1 MENLQQHID
10 SIMQKASEA
19 FKIYRKVSG
28 KEKALFLRTIAQNIL
43 DLGDSLIQTAHQ
55 ETNIPE
61 ARLIGE
67 RSRTCFQLET
77 NARLLEEGSW
87 VEARIDT
94 ALPNRQPMPRPDI
107 RKMLIPIG
115 PVVVFGA
122 SNFPF
127 AYSTAGGDTAS
138 ALAAGCPVVVKG
150 HPAHAKTSEMVAEA
164 VLKAVSACGLP
175 DGTFAHVA
183 GHSFE
188 VGRAL
193 VLHPV
198 TKAVGFTGSLNG
210 GKALFDLAN
219 QRPEPIPVFS
229 EMGSINPV
237 VLMPQKLNTEASQVA
252 LTYANSITL
261 GMGQF
266 CTNPGLILAI
276 DNLDLDTFIETLN
289 QAVEQVVPA
298 AMLNAG
304 IYQNFEGKRT
314 VALSQEGVKTEVGSL
329 IERAGIVQATPTMA
343 SVSSSI
349 FLENPTLHQE
359 VFGPY
364 SLIVKC
370 TDLDN
375 LLQVIE
381 HLEGQLTATLIATEE
396 ELQENPVIFETLRN
410 ICGRLIFN
418 GVPTGVE
425 VCYAMQ
431 HGGPFPATTDARFG
445 AVGPD
450 AIKRWVRPASFQNF
464 PENLLPAELQSQ
476 NPLNIWRIVNDE
488 WMR

>member
-1 MENLQQHID
+1 
-10 SIMQKASEA
+10 
-19 FKIYRKVSG
+19 
-28 KEKALFLRTIAQNIL
+28 
-43 DLGDSLIQTAHQ
+43 
-55 ETNIPE
+55 
-61 ARLIGE
+61 
-67 RSRTCFQLET
+67 
-77 NARLLEEGSW
+77 
-87 VEARIDT
+87 
-94 ALPNRQPMPRPDI
+94 
-107 RKMLIPIG
+107 
-115 PVVVFGA
+115 
-122 SNFPF
+122 
-127 AYSTAGGDTAS
+127 
-138 ALAAGCPVVVKG
+138 LAAGCPVVVKG

-175 DGTFAHVA
+175 DGTFARA

-237 VLMPQKLNTEASQVA
+237 VLMPQKLNAEASQVA
-252 LTYANSITL
+252 ITYANSITL

-276 DNLDLDTFIETLN
+276 DNPDLDTFIETLS
-289 QAVEQVVPA
+289 QAVEQVAPA

-314 VALSQEGVKTEVGSL
+314 VALSQEGVKTEVESL
-329 IERAGIVQATPTMA
+329 IEKTGIIQATPTIA

-359 VFGPY
+359 VFGY

-370 TDLDN
+370 TDLGN

-396 ELQENPVIFETLRN
+396 ELQENP
-410 ICGRLIFN
+410 
-418 GVPTGVE
+418 
-425 VCYAMQ
+425 
-431 HGGPFPATTDARFG
+431 
-445 AVGPD
+445 
-450 AIKRWVRPASFQNF
+450 AILKH
-464 PENLLPAELQSQ
+464 
-476 NPLNIWRIVNDE
+476 
-488 WMR
+488 

>member
-10 SIMQKASEA
+10 SIMQKAAEA

-43 DLGDSLIQTAHQ
+43 DLGDSLIQIAHQ

-61 ARLIGE
+61 VRLIGE
-67 RSRTCFQLET
+67 RTRTCFQLET

-237 VLMPQKLNTEASQVA
+237 VLMPQKLNAEASQVA
-252 LTYANSITL
+252 LTYASSITL

-276 DNLDLDTFIETLN
+276 DNPDLDTFIETLS
-289 QAVEQVVPA
+289 QAIEQVAPA

-314 VALSQEGVKTEVGSL
+314 VALSQEGVKTEVESL
-329 IERAGIVQATPTMA
+329 VEKTGIIQATPTIA

-381 HLEGQLTATLIATEE
+381 HLEGQLTSTLMATEE
-396 ELQENPVIFETLRN
+396 ELEENPAIFETLRN

-464 PENLLPAELQSQ
+464 PENLLPAELQNQ

-488 WMR
+488 WTR

>member
-43 DLGDSLIQTAHQ
+43 DLGDSLIQIAHQ

-67 RSRTCFQLET
+67 RARTCFQLET

-94 ALPNRQPMPRPDI
+94 ALPDRQPMPRPDI

-115 PVVVFGA
+115 SVVVFGA

-150 HPAHAKTSEMVAEA
+150 HPAHAKTSEMVAET

-237 VLMPQKLNTEASQVA
+237 VLMPQKLNAEASQVA

-276 DNLDLDTFIETLN
+276 DNPDLDTFIETLS
-289 QAVEQVVPA
+289 QAIEQVAPA

-314 VALSQEGVKTEVGSL
+314 VAQSQEGVKTEIESL
-329 IERAGIVQATPTMA
+329 IEKTGIIQAIPTIA

-396 ELQENPVIFETLRN
+396 ELQENPAIFETLRN

-488 WMR
+488 WTR

>member
-1 MENLQQHID
+1 
-10 SIMQKASEA
+10 
-19 FKIYRKVSG
+19 
-28 KEKALFLRTIAQNIL
+28 
-43 DLGDSLIQTAHQ
+43 
-55 ETNIPE
+55 
-61 ARLIGE
+61 
-67 RSRTCFQLET
+67 
-77 NARLLEEGSW
+77 
-87 VEARIDT
+87 
-94 ALPNRQPMPRPDI
+94 
-107 RKMLIPIG
+107 
-115 PVVVFGA
+115 
-122 SNFPF
+122 
-127 AYSTAGGDTAS
+127 
-138 ALAAGCPVVVKG
+138 
-150 HPAHAKTSEMVAEA
+150 
-164 VLKAVSACGLP
+164 
-175 DGTFAHVA
+175 
-183 GHSFE
+183 
-188 VGRAL
+188 
-193 VLHPV
+193 
-198 TKAVGFTGSLNG
+198 
-210 GKALFDLAN
+210 
-219 QRPEPIPVFS
+219 
-229 EMGSINPV
+229 MGSINPV
-237 VLMPQKLNTEASQVA
+237 VLMPEKLKAEVSQVA

-276 DNLDLDTFIETLN
+276 DNPDLDTFIETLN
-289 QAVEQVVPA
+289 QAVEQVAPA

-314 VALSQEGVKTEVGSL
+314 VALSQEGVKTEVESL
-329 IERAGIVQATPTMA
+329 IEKTGIIQAIPTIA
-343 SVSSSI
+343 SVTSSI

-370 TDLDN
+370 TNLDN

-396 ELQENPVIFETLRN
+396 ELQENPAIFETLRN

-464 PENLLPAELQSQ
+464 PEKLLPAELQSQ

-488 WMR
+488 WTR

>member
-1 MENLQQHID
+1 
-10 SIMQKASEA
+10 
-19 FKIYRKVSG
+19 
-28 KEKALFLRTIAQNIL
+28 
-43 DLGDSLIQTAHQ
+43 
-55 ETNIPE
+55 
-61 ARLIGE
+61 
-67 RSRTCFQLET
+67 
-77 NARLLEEGSW
+77 
-87 VEARIDT
+87 
-94 ALPNRQPMPRPDI
+94 
-107 RKMLIPIG
+107 
-115 PVVVFGA
+115 
-122 SNFPF
+122 
-127 AYSTAGGDTAS
+127 
-138 ALAAGCPVVVKG
+138 
-150 HPAHAKTSEMVAEA
+150 
-164 VLKAVSACGLP
+164 
-175 DGTFAHVA
+175 
-183 GHSFE
+183 
-188 VGRAL
+188 L

-237 VLMPQKLNTEASQVA
+237 VLMPEKLKAEASQVA

-276 DNLDLDTFIETLN
+276 DNPDLDTFIETLSK
-289 QAVEQVVPA
+289 AVEQVAPA

-314 VALSQEGVKTEVGSL
+314 VALSQEGVKTEVESL
-329 IERAGIVQATPTMA
+329 VEKTGIIQAIPTIA

-375 LLQVIE
+375 LLQVIQ
-381 HLEGQLTATLIATEE
+381 HLEGQLTSTLMATEE
-396 ELQENPVIFETLRN
+396 ELQDNPEIVETLRN

-464 PENLLPAELQSQ
+464 PEKLLPAELQSQ

-488 WMR
+488 WTR

>member
-10 SIMQKASEA
+10 SIMQKAAEA

-43 DLGDSLIQTAHQ
+43 DLGDSLIQIAHQ

-61 ARLIGE
+61 VRLIGE
-67 RSRTCFQLET
+67 RTRTCFQLET

-237 VLMPQKLNTEASQVA
+237 VLMPQKLNAEASQVA

-276 DNLDLDTFIETLN
+276 DNPDLDTFIETLS
-289 QAVEQVVPA
+289 QAVEQVAPA

-314 VALSQEGVKTEVGSL
+314 VALSQEGVKTEVESL
-329 IERAGIVQATPTMA
+329 IEKTGIIQAIPTIA

-396 ELQENPVIFETLRN
+396 ELQENPAIFETLRN

-488 WMR
+488 WTK

>member
-10 SIMQKASEA
+10 SVMQKASQA

-28 KEKALFLRTIAQNIL
+28 KDKAIFLRTIAQNIL
-43 DLGDSLIQTAHQ
+43 DLGDNLIQTAHQ

-61 ARLIGE
+61 TRLIGE
-67 RSRTCFQLET
+67 RTRTCFQLET

-94 ALPNRQPMPRPDI
+94 ALPERAPMPRPDI

-164 VLKAVSACGLP
+164 VLKAVSTCGLP
-175 DGTFAHVA
+175 KGTFAHVA

-193 VLHPV
+193 VLHPI

-237 VLMPQKLNTEASQVA
+237 VLMPEKLKAEASQVA

-276 DNLDLDTFIETLN
+276 DHPDLDTFIETLSK
-289 QAVEQVVPA
+289 AVEQVAPA

-314 VALSQEGVKTEVGSL
+314 VALSQEGVKTEVESL
-329 IERAGIVQATPTMA
+329 VEKTGIIQAIPTIA

-375 LLQVIE
+375 LLQVIQ
-381 HLEGQLTATLIATEE
+381 HLEGQLTSTLMATEK
-396 ELQENPVIFETLRN
+396 ELQDNPEIVETLRN

-464 PENLLPAELQSQ
+464 PEKLLPAELQNQ

-488 WMR
+488 WTR

>member
-28 KEKALFLRTIAQNIL
+28 KEKAVFLRTIAQNIL
-43 DLGDSLIQTAHQ
+43 DLGDSLIQIAHQ

-67 RSRTCFQLET
+67 RARTCFQLET

-94 ALPNRQPMPRPDI
+94 ALPDRQPMPRPDI

-237 VLMPQKLNTEASQVA
+237 VLMPQKLNAEASQVA
-252 LTYANSITL
+252 ITYANSITL

-276 DNLDLDTFIETLN
+276 DNPDLDTFIETLN
-289 QAVEQVVPA
+289 QAVEQVAPA

-314 VALSQEGVKTEVGSL
+314 VALSQEGVKTEVESL
-329 IERAGIVQATPTMA
+329 IEKTGIIQATPTIA

-396 ELQENPVIFETLRN
+396 ELQENPAIFETLRN

-488 WMR
+488 WTR

>member
-43 DLGDSLIQTAHQ
+43 DLGDSLIQIAHQ

-67 RSRTCFQLET
+67 RARTCFQLET

-94 ALPNRQPMPRPDI
+94 ALPDRQPMPRPDI

-210 GKALFDLAN
+210 GKTLFDLAN

-237 VLMPQKLNTEASQVA
+237 VLMPQKLNAEASQVA

-276 DNLDLDTFIETLN
+276 DNPDLDTFIETLS
-289 QAVEQVVPA
+289 QAVEQVAPA

-314 VALSQEGVKTEVGSL
+314 VALSQEGVKTEVESL
-329 IERAGIVQATPTMA
+329 IEKTGIIQAIPTIA

-370 TDLDN
+370 TDLGN

-396 ELQENPVIFETLRN
+396 ELQENPAIFETLRN

-488 WMR
+488 WTR